1 MVLNHFQHGA
11 WKSCETRD
19 LKDSARSHVFITY
32 SDPDTGQKKVVLAWF
47 IPVWHTDRAEGL
59 LEHYGNI
66 AQLMHFYRGGGGG
79 MLFHHCFTQWWR
91 ETPTGGNVNCRRQQR
106 FAQQGCKLEPV
117 LQGVQSVISQF
128 NVLILHIFAHP
139 WTYLQQTPKWDLK
152 AYIKY
157 NTNDGGDRS
166 GKAVSAVRHQKS
178 GKLPDNVNKERWCVC
193 VSVCVLPFWAHPD
206 RSQLEGVTRGHNTV
220 INNQCCCY
228 VHRCPV
234 RLFLLD
240 HFHIESDFAVCRR
253 PLIH

>member
-1 MVLNHFQHGA
+1 MKTLLSWCTF
-11 WKSCETRD
+11 
-19 LKDSARSHVFITY
+19 
-32 SDPDTGQKKVVLAWF
+32 TGG
-47 IPVWHTDRAEGL
+47 E
-59 LEHYGNI
+59 
-66 AQLMHFYRGGGGG
+66 

-91 ETPTGGNVNCRRQQR
+91 ETPTGGNMNCRRQQR

-157 NTNDGGDRS
+157 KTNDGGDRS
-166 GKAVSAVRHQKS
+166 GEAVSAVRHQKS
-178 GKLPDNVNKERWCVC
+178 GKLPDNVNKERWRVC

-220 INNQCCCY
+220 INDQCCCY

-240 HFHIESDFAVCRR
+240 YFHIESDFAVVGGLWFIRWVSFLTSNLI
-253 PLIH
+253 PLWRSHQKHTITLKPVIIMQAGCL